1 MKELR
6 LNGSDNRTLHTLGTD
21 LLPDLANVM
30 SLTPGLKRALLHTP
44 SNDKTKEE
52 IAAEWLRREEERK
65 KSRDSRKVSWECP
78 VCGEVLPNAT
88 YKITNGRHKGLTMKS
103 KHKEICM
110 SIRQEIKE
118 DGKSD
123 VSSTEER
130 VRVGEIK
137 KERLK
142 MSLERR
148 CPYSGCGKVYK
159 NAYAVGFRNHVKSCS
174 FKNQREL
181 GCWVIKSARKYDH
194 DLLEN

>member
-1 MKELR
+1 
-6 LNGSDNRTLHTLGTD
+6 
-21 LLPDLANVM
+21 
-30 SLTPGLKRALLHTP
+30 
-44 SNDKTKEE
+44 
-52 IAAEWLRREEERK
+52 
-65 KSRDSRKVSWECP
+65 
-78 VCGEVLPNAT
+78 
-88 YKITNGRHKGLTMKS
+88 
-103 KHKEICM
+103 M

-159 NAYAVGFRNHVKSCS
+159 NAYAVGFRNHVKNRS